1 MHEAAIV
8 ASVVRTAMRAT
19 PAGTVLRRVCVR
31 VGVLTGV
38 SPDAMRFY
46 FDAVQPGRAELEV
59 AIEPL
64 RATCLGCGKY
74 WVLREATWS
83 CPDCRI
89 GVLNFENG
97 DELDL
102 VAIEV
107 QDAGDDSNRREDPGE
122 KRRIGSTEP
131 EPV

>member
-8 ASVVRTAMRAT
+8 SSVLRSAMEAT
-19 PAGTVLRRVCVR
+19 PAGALLRRVCVR

-46 FDAVQPGRAELEV
+46 FDAVQPGQVELEV
-59 AIEPL
+59 VVEPL
-64 RATCLGCGKY
+64 RATCLDCGKH
-74 WVLREATWS
+74 WVFREQTWS
-83 CPDCRI
+83 CSDCGI

-107 QDAGDDSNRREDPGE
+107 QDAADDSNRREDPGE
-122 KRRIGSTEP
+122 KRGVGSTEP
-131 EPV
+131 APV

>member
-1 MHEAAIV
+1 MHEASIV
-8 ASVVRTAMRAT
+8 ESILRTAMQAT
-19 PAGTVLRRVCVR
+19 PDGTVLRRVCVR
-31 VGVLTGV
+31 IGVLTGV

-46 FDAVQPGRAELEV
+46 FDATQPGHAELEV
-59 AIEPL
+59 AVEPL
-64 RATCLGCGKY
+64 RATCPGCGKH

-83 CPDCRI
+83 CPACSI

-107 QDAGDDSNRREDPGE
+107 RDAGDDSDRGEDPGE
-122 KRRIGSTEP
+122 KRRIGGREP
-131 EPV
+131 APL

>member
-8 ASVVRTAMRAT
+8 ASVVRTAMQAT
-19 PAGTVLRRVCVR
+19 PAGTLLRRVCVR
-31 VGVLTGV
+31 IGVLTGV

-46 FDAVQPGRAELEV
+46 FDSVQPGQAELDV

-64 RATCLGCGKY
+64 RATCLDCGKR
-74 WVLREATWS
+74 WVFREATWS
-83 CPDCRI
+83 CPDCSI

>member
-1 MHEAAIV
+1 MHEASIV
-8 ASVVRTAMRAT
+8 SGVLHTAMQAT

-31 VGVLTGV
+31 IGVLTGV
-38 SPDAMRFY
+38 SADAMHFY
-46 FDAVQPGRAELEV
+46 FDALQPGQAELEV
-59 AIEPL
+59 VVAPL
-64 RATCLGCGKY
+64 RAACLDCGKH
-74 WVLREATWS
+74 WVLPEPTWS
-83 CPDCRI
+83 CPDCGI
-89 GVLNFENG
+89 GALNFENG

-107 QDAGDDSNRREDPGE
+107 QDAADDSNRREDPGE